1 MKQKSIYSKVAQDM
15 FFIKLKWSLWFLSF
29 ILLAYIVLIVISVN
43 LGNTF
48 GDFSAFSYG
57 SSRIYML
64 VIGTLSAY
72 YFLPFYI
79 HQGLTRKD
87 YFIGTALSSFGISIA
102 IAVFASI
109 LTGIE
114 YVTLKLF
121 SLSHV
126 LNSSMENSLIENANK
141 NISIDLTGMMFG
153 GSKFIDVGSN
163 LAVTLLTYSISIF
176 IFYLIG
182 WLIGVGYYRFGW
194 IVGFGFILISL
205 LFIACTEFL
214 LGSELGE
221 PLTTLLPF
229 APTTIPVFA
238 TIVGMF
244 VLIVFILW
252 IIRLITR
259 SITIKMF

>member
-1 MKQKSIYSKVAQDM
+1 MKQKSIYSKVVQDM
-15 FFIKLKWSLWFLSF
+15 FFVQLKWSLWFLSF
-29 ILLAYIVLIVISVN
+29 ILLAHIVLIVVSVN
-43 LGNTF
+43 LGDTF

-79 HQGLTRKD
+79 HQGVTRKD
-87 YFIGTALSSFGISIA
+87 YFIGTALASFCISIA
-102 IAVFASI
+102 IAVIAAL

-121 SLSHV
+121 NLSHV
-126 LNSSMENSLIENANK
+126 LDSSMENSLIESADK
-141 NISIDLTGMMFG
+141 NISIDLTGMMLS
-153 GSKFIDVGSN
+153 GSNFIDVSSN
-163 LAVTLLTYSISIF
+163 LALTLVTFSISIF
-176 IFYLIG
+176 FFYLIG

-194 IVGFGFILISL
+194 IAGFGFILISL
-205 LFIACTEFL
+205 LLISSAEFL
-214 LGSELGE
+214 WGSELGE

-229 APTTIPVFA
+229 TPTTIPLFV
-238 TIVGMF
+238 TVLGMI

-252 IIRLITR
+252 FIRLITR